1 MARTVSPG
9 RRAKLA
15 YEWRRSWRDGD
26 FRRLMEAVQREAV
39 RVSVVSTLRSS
50 PPVVADELPRQADA
64 FIELQ
69 DLAPQIAPVSRQTE
83 YRIPKPARPDFDAT
97 HLN

>member
-1 MARTVSPG
+1 MPQVVER
-9 RRAKLA
+9 
-15 YEWRRSWRDGD
+15 
-26 FRRLMEAVQREAV
+26 RRLPPADGGGSARGGSGQRGLDAAI
-39 RVSVVSTLRSS
+39 LA
-50 PPVVADELPRQADA
+50 PPVVASELRRQADA

-83 YRIPKPARPDFDAT
+83 NRIPKPARPDFDAT